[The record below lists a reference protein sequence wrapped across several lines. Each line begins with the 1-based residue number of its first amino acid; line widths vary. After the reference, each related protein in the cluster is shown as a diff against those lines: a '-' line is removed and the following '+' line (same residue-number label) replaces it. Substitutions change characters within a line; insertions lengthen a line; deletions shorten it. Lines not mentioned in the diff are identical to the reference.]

1 MPLARGSLHHRN
13 PLEEDLSGSARSVN
27 KMRHASRRNTVLNK
41 RLPLLPHQYEQNS
54 IELTRKLNR
63 NSNFK
68 WPEDSPEIDD
78 IAQPPVSSSHPLRF
92 SDKTQFDT
100 IPKTVAGFEEK
111 TDLLMPV
118 SYQSSLSEIYDMT
131 PRSGYNTD
139 VEHAT
144 QSLSTSM
151 PTPSEESESTARTS
165 SLESNE
171 ISDTVGYFRSLSL
184 SEVLLHEPLKSV
196 SPGGRFYSQDI
207 KKVAS
212 SPSSVWDYDS
222 LETYPPWCKY
232 DDYTYFTP
240 TSKEQTSSAEIVEW
254 ETQSERDVI
263 PPIAAKAPLSTNDR
277 KRIVQR
283 YNLIRELIHTE
294 EVFASDLTV
303 LRDVYFRK
311 LQDEKYM
318 GYICEEDI
326 NSLESNANHVLELSK
341 QFTSN
346 IYREVP
352 GYVQKKCR
360 LVSSGSSS
368 SDRSDADIV
377 FDVQTNVGQCMLEFI
392 PCMEPVF
399 KYYCDNN
406 RDQME
411 TCYRIRELA
420 SPMVDNWLKECFQES
435 KNRTTAWTLDALLI
449 KPVQRLMKYPL
460 LLRSLLQVTP
470 HHHPDYTP
478 LKEALRQ
485 IQLCA
490 DRINASGAPR
500 KGYLPGFSVFHPAYS
515 IDRRSSYSIDCQ
527 IHARERQDLLGL
539 KDDCNVDTRLEK
551 LLQEFAVRQ
560 TNLNRVTSALRSNS
574 KSIQAQFNFNHMLVQ
589 AWSKWNN
596 LPLREEASGPH
607 SNHERAAEIYV
618 KLEQSVLGPL
628 DKVRAMYE
636 STHSLIE
643 DRKRFHSSYSKYLA
657 TKSASTHSDGAS
669 LGSSTG
675 SSQGI
680 ASLDERIQCEADMFV
695 KYHASLKDGLPDLF
709 RLSDE
714 TVESCVRKFIT
725 LQNKSF
731 QDASHPLQDC
741 VNQGSPQ
748 TELSD
753 TPNDAFGKTNQ
764 ITEGRSRNDGSS
776 PKISACLNHSQQK
789 KMLDS
794 LHKPRKDYK
803 GKSGLLTMHGMQKK
817 KSKASLF
824 QLSPEN

>member
-1 MPLARGSLHHRN
+1 M
-13 PLEEDLSGSARSVN
+13 
-27 KMRHASRRNTVLNK
+27 LNK
-41 RLPLLPHQYEQNS
+41 RLPLLPHQYELNS

-63 NSNFK
+63 NSTFN
-68 WPEDSPEIDD
+68 WPEDSPRIDD
-78 IAQPPVSSSHPLRF
+78 IAQPPASSHPPRF
-92 SDKTQFDT
+92 SKETQLDT
-100 IPKTVAGFEEK
+100 MLKTVTDFEGK
-111 TDLLMPV
+111 TDLLMPET
-118 SYQSSLSEIYDMT
+118 YQSSPNEIYDMT

-144 QSLSTSM
+144 HSLSTSM
-151 PTPSEESESTARTS
+151 PTPTEESESTARTS

-171 ISDTVGYFRSLSL
+171 ISDPVGYFRSLSL
-184 SEVLLHEPLKSV
+184 NEVLLHEPLKSV
-196 SPGGRFYSQDI
+196 SPGGRLNSPDI

-212 SPSSVWDYDS
+212 SPGSVWEYDS
-222 LETYPPWCKY
+222 LESYPQWCKY
-232 DDYTYFTP
+232 DEYTYFTH
-240 TSKEQTSSAEIVEW
+240 TSKEQSASAEIAEW

-263 PPIAAKAPLSTNDR
+263 PPIAPNAPLSTKDR

-303 LRDVYFRK
+303 LRDIYFRK

-326 NSLESNANHVLELSK
+326 NSLESNANHVLELSQ

-352 GYVQKKCR
+352 GYVLKKCC
-360 LVSSGSSS
+360 LGSSGSSNS
-368 SDRSDADIV
+368 SNSDESDRNVV
-377 FDVQTNVGQCMLEFI
+377 FDVQTNVGQCMLEYI
-392 PCMEPVF
+392 PCMEPAF

-406 RDQME
+406 GDQME

-420 SPMVDNWLKECFQES
+420 SPMVDNWLKECFQDS

-460 LLRSLLQVTP
+460 LLSSLLQVTP
-470 HHHPDYTP
+470 HHHPDYTS

-490 DRINASGAPR
+490 DRINASAAP
-500 KGYLPGFSVFHPAYS
+500 KQGYLPGFSVFHPAYT
-515 IDRRSSYSIDCQ
+515 IDGRSSYAIDCD

-539 KDDCNVDTRLEK
+539 KDDCNVDTTLEK
-551 LLQEFAVRQ
+551 LLKEFAIRQ

-574 KSIQAQFNFNHMLVQ
+574 KSIQAQFNFNHMLIQ

-596 LPLREEASGPH
+596 LPLKEEASGPH

-643 DRKRFHSSYSKYLA
+643 DRRRFHSSYSKYLA

-669 LGSSTG
+669 ERSNTG
-675 SSQGI
+675 SSHGV

-741 VNQGSPQ
+741 VNQGSPR

-753 TPNDAFGKTNQ
+753 THNDASRQTNNT
-764 ITEGRSRNDGSS
+764 TEGRSQSDRSY
-776 PKISACLNHSQQK
+776 LNQSQQK

-794 LHKPRKDYK
+794 LYSLHKSRKDYK
-803 GKSGLLTMHGMQKK
+803 GKSGLLLMHGKQRK

-824 QLSPEN
+824 QLSPDN